1 MQCTSW
7 EDRRPVHRPVGVT
20 PKEGERMDEV
30 SAEAKLA
37 SEGVSPSLTV
47 AVPRLQ
53 VQRAVDE
60 ELEADL
66 TLDVV
71 RTNGQREERRV
82 LVALDGEALRQ
93 LLAEG
98 DGEQVMIAVDP
109 EPVAATFD
117 GVDAHGMRE
126 IGATFAIAIA
136 AVGGGAGIAAAAAD
150 EGGAQT
156 VQAVVSPYASGDYM
170 PSADVADSIV
180 SPYASGD
187 YMPSVD
193 AADAVVSP
201 YASGDYMP
209 SVDVSDV
216 TPPEIEQVRGS
227 QVREAPA
234 DIEQVRAAEPAP
246 EPGPLPSGH
255 IAATPAPD
263 TSHDAIEN
271 VRVGAPA
278 TPDPMSAIEDV
289 RADRTPVEV
298 GDGGTTIAAPSTGA
312 AVAIAGG
319 AMLTLAAAAFA
330 LRRRREPG
338 LA

>member
-1 MQCTSW
+1 
-7 EDRRPVHRPVGVT
+7 
-20 PKEGERMDEV
+20 MDELSV
-30 SAEAKLA
+30 EAKLA
-37 SEGVSPSLTV
+37 SEGMAPSLMV

-53 VQRAVDE
+53 VQRAIDE
-60 ELEADL
+60 GQEADL
-66 TLDVV
+66 VLDVV
-71 RTNGQREERRV
+71 RTNGQREEKRV
-82 LVALDGEALRQ
+82 IVALDGETLRH
-93 LLAEG
+93 LIAEG
-98 DGEQVMIAVDP
+98 DGEQVMIGVDP
-109 EPVAATFD
+109 ESVAASFD
-117 GVDAHGMRE
+117 DVDAHGVRE
-126 IGATFAIAIA
+126 IGATFAIVIA
-136 AVGGGAGIAAAAAD
+136 AVGGGAGVASAAVD
-150 EGGAQT
+150 QGGAQT
-156 VQAVVSPYASGDYM
+156 VQAV
-170 PSADVADSIV
+170 V

-216 TPPEIEQVRGS
+216 TAPEIEQVRAAQPAPEAVSPYATGHMPSVDVSDVTPPEIEQVR
-227 QVREAPA
+227 
-234 DIEQVRAAEPAP
+234 AAQPAP
-246 EPGPLPSGH
+246 EAGPLPSGH

-278 TPDPMSAIEDV
+278 TPDPNSAIENV

-319 AMLTLAAAAFA
+319 AMLTIAAAAFA
-330 LRRRREPG
+330 LRRRREPR